1 MATFE
6 ARVEGKTGLDIG
18 SSGTTP
24 IHDELTEFLKDSVLE
39 ITNLYVSQRPNDAS
53 LFVITSSEST
63 SQAGITIDSGKVV
76 SVVREANSNNDW
88 RDARPIS
95 PGQQARV
102 TDKNSL
108 EYASVFNPAYLVTE
122 DGTIS
127 VFPAPSAGGSNSY
140 KVYYING
147 TVKDKTNDAAL
158 TYAHA
163 DIASFPEDLTHLVVL
178 RASIKCIEAK
188 LSEQAVDEEDQEL
201 VAALTPLLTSF
212 KEDWQLFIGSLS
224 PGKGG
229 QQE

>member
-24 IHDELTEFLKDSVLE
+24 TQAELSEFLKDSVLE
-39 ITNLYVSQRPNDAS
+39 ITNIYIALKPEDAS
-53 LFVITSSEST
+53 LFVITSAESD
-63 SQAGITIDSGKVV
+63 SQGGITINSGKVV

-108 EYASVFNPAYLVTE
+108 EYASVFNPAYLITE

-140 KVYYING
+140 KVYHING
-147 TVKDKTNDAAL
+147 TVKDKTNDATL
-158 TYAHA
+158 TYAHI

-188 LSEQAVDEEDQEL
+188 LSEQAIDEEDQEL

-212 KEDWQLFIGSLS
+212 KEDWQMSISIIAPS
-224 PGKGG
+224 GKE
-229 QQE
+229 QQ

>member
-18 SSGTTP
+18 SSATTP
-24 IHDELTEFLKDSVLE
+24 TQAELTEFLKDSVLE
-39 ITNLYVSQRPNDAS
+39 NTNLYISQRPMDAS

-108 EYASVFNPAYLVTE
+108 EYASVFNTAYLVTE
-122 DGTIS
+122 DGTNS

-188 LSEQAVDEEDQEL
+188 LSEQAIDEEDQEL